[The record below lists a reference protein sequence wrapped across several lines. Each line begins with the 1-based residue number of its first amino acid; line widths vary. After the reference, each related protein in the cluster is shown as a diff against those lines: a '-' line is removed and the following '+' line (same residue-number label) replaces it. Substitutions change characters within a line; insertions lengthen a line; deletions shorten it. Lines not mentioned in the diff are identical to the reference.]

1 MRQKTAEQ
9 IPGQEFLKERENQPG
24 QREDG
29 DPGVGRWRSQPW
41 AIQHKAP
48 QDVEDTSVTVASHR
62 GAQGV
67 GWCKHYL
74 EQANWGESQR
84 KAGWLQAL
92 TLTAGKGIHKHGL
105 TWKCSSELHS
115 WMWEELQRSPPYTI
129 KGSSPIQPS
138 LCYFCGLPHNPRT
151 ESNPLIWNNKHCQVI
166 CCLMVLACD
175 VGLWLLAGFWEVRF
189 VGDLWFS
196 IMFF

>member
-1 MRQKTAEQ
+1 MWKTPVWLWLATE
-9 IPGQEFLKERENQPG
+9 GHKEWAGASTTESKQTGEKVR
-24 QREDG
+24 
-29 DPGVGRWRSQPW
+29 GRL
-41 AIQHKAP
+41 A
-48 QDVEDTSVTVASHR
+48 
-62 GAQGV
+62 GF
-67 GWCKHYL
+67 KH
-74 EQANWGESQR
+74 SP
-84 KAGWLQAL
+84 
-92 TLTAGKGIHKHGL
+92 LTAGKGIHKHGL

-151 ESNPLIWNNKHCQVI
+151 ESNPLIWNNKHCQVT